1 MTRRTRVACAGAI
14 LVAATVGAGCSK
26 RNDSKRDD
34 SWMTALASGGRATVT
49 ERSRTAFTQPAP
61 ELPPSDLP
69 AFALGNRIFSTPWVE
84 APSSVD
90 KFDGLGPY
98 FSTRSCSGCHLR
110 DGRGRPPES
119 ADEVTAMVVKLALL
133 TPGGALG
140 PDPHYGIQLSERAIQ
155 GITPEG
161 RIAITWQPRSETYPD
176 GSTIE
181 LRQPSY
187 RMVELGYGDLAPET
201 KLSPRIAPGVFGA
214 GLLEGVPDSVLLA
227 LANPKDA
234 NADGISGRVHW
245 VRDPETGKRRTG
257 RFGWKSIQPT
267 VTGQVT
273 TALVMDMGITTSV
286 RPEVELTSVQAAA
299 RDRPTGGSPELE
311 GKNFAALVS
320 YCRTLGVP
328 ERRGLEDPVVMR
340 GAARFR
346 EAKCVSCHVPTL
358 PVGQASHPAV
368 SETVIHPYTDL
379 LLHDL
384 GPELSDGMPE
394 GAAAASEWRTA
405 PLWGIGLAERVD
417 GYRFLLHDGRA
428 RTPEEAI
435 LWHGGEAS
443 ASREA
448 FRRLPAAARQDLLTF
463 LESL

>member
-1 MTRRTRVACAGAI
+1 MKHGMHVVGGAM
-14 LVAATVGAGCSK
+14 LVVATVGAAISE
-26 RNDSKRDD
+26 RDE
-34 SWMTALASGGRATVT
+34 SWMTALESGGRATVR
-49 ERSRTAFTQPAP
+49 EQSRSAFTQPAP
-61 ELPPSDLP
+61 ELPPADLP

-84 APSSVD
+84 APASVD

-98 FSTRSCSGCHLR
+98 FSSRSCSGCHLR

-119 ADEVTAMVVKLALL
+119 ADQVTTAMVVKLARLE
-133 TPGGALG
+133 PGGALG
-140 PDPHYGIQLSERAIQ
+140 ADPHYGTQLSERAIQ

-161 RIAITWQPRSETYPD
+161 RIAITWQTRSETYPD

-181 LRQPSY
+181 LRQPRY
-187 RMVELGYGDLAPET
+187 QVVELAYGDLAPET
-201 KLSPRIAPGVFGA
+201 NLSPRIAPGVFGS

-227 LANPKDA
+227 RADPEDA
-234 NADGISGRVHW
+234 NADSVSGRVHW
-245 VRDPETGKRRTG
+245 VRDPETGERKPG
-257 RFGWKSIQPT
+257 RFGWKAIQAT

-273 TALVMDMGITTSV
+273 TALVMDMGITTPI
-286 RPEVELTSVQAAA
+286 RPDVELTAAEAAA
-299 RDRPTGGSPELE
+299 RARPTGGSPELE

-328 ERRGLEDPVVMR
+328 ARRGLEDAAVSR
-340 GAARFR
+340 GAARFQDL
-346 EAKCVSCHVPTL
+346 KCVSCHVPTL
-358 PVGQASHPAV
+358 PVGPASHPAI

-394 GAAAASEWRTA
+394 GEAAASEWRTA
-405 PLWGIGLAERVD
+405 PLWGMGLAERVD

-443 ASREA
+443 TSREA
-448 FRRLPAAARQDLLTF
+448 FRQLPAPARQELLSF

>member
-1 MTRRTRVACAGAI
+1 MKRRTGFACTGAI
-14 LVAATVGAGCSK
+14 LVVATAGGAILEQ
-26 RNDSKRDD
+26 DD
-34 SWMTALASGGRATVT
+34 SWITALESGGRATVQ
-49 ERSRTAFTQPAP
+49 EQSRTAFTQPAP
-61 ELPPSDLP
+61 ELPPADLP
-69 AFALGNRIFSTPWVE
+69 AFALGNRIFSTLWVE
-84 APSSVD
+84 APASVD

-98 FSTRSCSGCHLR
+98 FSSRSCSGCHLR

-119 ADEVTAMVVKLALL
+119 PDQVTTSMVVKLARLEA
-133 TPGGALG
+133 GGALR
-140 PDPHYGIQLSERAIQ
+140 PDPHYGTQLSERAIQ

-161 RIAITWQPRSETYPD
+161 RIAITWQPQSETYPD
-176 GSTIE
+176 GNRIE

-187 RMVELGYGDLAPET
+187 RLVELGYGALAPET
-201 KLSPRIAPGVFGA
+201 KFSPRIAPAVFGS
-214 GLLEGVPDSVLLA
+214 GLLEGVPDSVLVA
-227 LANPKDA
+227 LADSTDA

-245 VRDPETGKRRTG
+245 VRDPESGDRRPG
-257 RFGWKSIQPT
+257 RFGWKAIQPR
-267 VTGQVT
+267 VIDQVT
-273 TALVMDMGITTSV
+273 TALVMDMGITTAL
-286 RPEVELTSVQAAA
+286 RPEVELTAGQDAA
-299 RDRPTGGSPELE
+299 RARPNGGSPELA
-311 GKNFAALVS
+311 GSNFAALVS

-328 ERRGLEDPVVMR
+328 ARRGLEDPAVGR
-340 GAARFR
+340 GAERFR
-346 EAKCVSCHVPTL
+346 ELRCTSCHVPTL
-358 PVGQASHPAV
+358 PVGNAAHPAV
-368 SETVIHPYTDL
+368 SETAIHPYTDL

-405 PLWGIGLAERVD
+405 PLWGMGLAERVD

-448 FRRLPAAARQDLLTF
+448 FRRLPAPARQDLLSF